1 MIQKGEQ
8 WGGRRFS
15 PYGFY
20 SHLFDKKHKDA
31 VIVTPLGSVRQKS
44 ESPFSPERNGPEVNR
59 LSPGHP
65 TASK

>member
-44 ESPFSPERNGPEVNR
+44 ESPFS
-59 LSPGHP
+59 S
-65 TASK
+65 